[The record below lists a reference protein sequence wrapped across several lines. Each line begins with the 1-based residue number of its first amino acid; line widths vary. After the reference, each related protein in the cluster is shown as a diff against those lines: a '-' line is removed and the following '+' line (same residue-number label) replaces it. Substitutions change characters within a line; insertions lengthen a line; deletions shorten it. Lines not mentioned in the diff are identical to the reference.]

1 MTYDWTDYLDISKE
15 IVNTCSKK
23 SLSRARKE
31 TLFRIAISRAYYAA
45 FHKCLDYI
53 KTHSVRLDTKGIH
66 RDLIDNIDKY
76 IQSSE
81 VQVAMDL
88 DRAFTSR
95 KKADYNDVFNGLDK
109 EAEITILRVQNII
122 EAISARKVGSYKV

>member
-1 MTYDWTDYLDISKE
+1 M
-15 IVNTCSKK
+15 N
-23 SLSRARKE
+23 
-31 TLFRIAISRAYYAA
+31 
-45 FHKCLDYI
+45 
-53 KTHSVRLDTKGIH
+53 
-66 RDLIDNIDKY
+66 
-76 IQSSE
+76 
-81 VQVAMDL
+81 L

>member
-15 IVNTCSKK
+15 IINTCSKK
-23 SLSRARKE
+23 SSSLSRKE

-45 FHKCLDYI
+45 FHKCHDYI
-53 KTHSVRLDTKGIH
+53 KTYGVRLDTNGIH
-66 RDLIDNIDKY
+66 RDVIDNIDKH

-81 VQVAMDL
+81 VKVAVDL

-95 KKADYNDVFNGLDK
+95 KKADYNDVFNGLEK
-109 EAEITILRVQNII
+109 EAAIMILRVQNII
-122 EAISARKVGSYKV
+122 NAISARKVGSYKV